1 MTSELNNILIHI
13 KNNRIHIR
21 KFLKLYF
28 KINNTFISKKI
39 LINYLNNNE
48 KIILYKNTVIIDNL
62 EVENNFIE
70 NLNIDFLD
78 ESINF

>member
-1 MTSELNNILIHI
+1 MTSELNNVLIHI

-62 EVENNFIE
+62 EVEPDYLE
-70 NLNIDFLD
+70 DLNIDFIFEPMVL
-78 ESINF
+78 